1 MSWNKTSIA
10 STASLNQIAQTFSL
24 KQNFAGSHHLRA
36 KTNSEGQ
43 TVIYQKHFSTTK
55 FLAILG
61 SAGAKATI
69 RKQRQLANHL
79 LSETVGKEYGSGTV
93 DNIQLRGH
101 APLRGY
107 QVEAMQAH
115 AAVAA
120 AVDQMGLQQ
129 SNADRDFIDRVSKM
143 ARDHVY
149 QLPPEAM
156 AGRRLYDAKL
166 FIIRTI
172 VDDGLSFHFRHQ
184 PETLKKK
191 LSELD
196 SLCGSLQY
204 SPFAKSLDLT
214 VAAGLSSLL
223 KSDEN
228 PVIHQLETHIA
239 MARQRRGERA

>member
-24 KQNFAGSHHLRA
+24 KRNVAGSHHLRA
-36 KTNSEGQ
+36 KTDSEGH

-61 SAGAKATI
+61 SADAKATI

-79 LSETVGKEYGSGTV
+79 LSEKVGNEYGSGTV
-93 DNIQLRGH
+93 DHIQLRGH

-120 AVDQMGLQQ
+120 AVDQMELPQR
-129 SNADRDFIDRVSKM
+129 NADKDFIDRVCEM

-149 QLPPEAM
+149 QLPPEAS
-156 AGRRLYDAKL
+156 AGRRIYEAKL

-172 VDDGLSFHFRHQ
+172 VEDGLSFHFRHQ

-191 LSELD
+191 LSELN
-196 SLCGSLQY
+196 SLCTSLQY
-204 SPFAKSLDLT
+204 SPFAQSLDLT
-214 VAAGLSSLL
+214 VVAGLSSLL

-239 MARQRRGERA
+239 NARQGHGARS

>member
-1 MSWNKTSIA
+1 MSWNKTSTA
-10 STASLNQIAQTFSL
+10 STASLNQIAQKFSL
-24 KQNFAGSHHLRA
+24 KKNLAGSHHLRA
-36 KTNSEGQ
+36 KTDGQ
-43 TVIYQKHFSTTK
+43 GNTVIYQKHFSTTK

-61 SAGAKATI
+61 SGNAKATI
-69 RKQRQLANHL
+69 REQRQLANDL
-79 LSETVGKEYGSGTV
+79 LSEKVGKEYGSSTV
-93 DNIQLRGH
+93 EDIQLRGH

-120 AVDQMGLQQ
+120 AVAQMGLQQ
-129 SNADRDFIDRVSKM
+129 SNADKDFIDRVCEM
-143 ARDHVY
+143 ARDHAY
-149 QLPPEAM
+149 QLPPETM
-156 AGRRLYDAKL
+156 AGRRIYEAKL

-172 VDDGLSFHFRHQ
+172 VEDGLSFHFRHQ

-191 LSELD
+191 LSELN

-214 VAAGLSSLL
+214 VVAGLSSLL

-228 PVIHQLETHIA
+228 PVIHHLETHIA
-239 MARQRRGERA
+239 IARQRRAERN